1 MQHPPKGRGA
11 TANPPPR
18 FLSGSSEVI
27 DDGWA
32 PSDEPPPPLAT
43 TVTVEQA
50 RSILSRNDSPDIPFS
65 LSLNPY
71 RGCEHGCIYCYA
83 RPSHAYMDLSPGLDF
98 ESRLFA
104 KPNAAELLRR
114 ELAKPGYRCSPI
126 ALGSNTDPYQPIE
139 REWRLTRQVLEVLA
153 EYDHPVTITTKSSL
167 VERDIDILAAM
178 SEKNLTLVFVS
189 LPTLDRG
196 LARAMEPRATAPQR
210 RLETLRRLREAGI
223 PCGVLAAPM
232 IPQLNDRELETVLEA
247 AREAGAEM
255 AAYTLLRLPYELKE
269 LFRDWL
275 ARHYPLRAEHVL
287 SLLRQMRQGQENDSR
302 FGQRMRGSGQFAEL
316 IRSRFRLALKRLGY
330 NRRELLLD
338 TEAFRPPLKDGQLN
352 LF

>member
-1 MQHPPKGRGA
+1 MHPFPKGRGA

-18 FLSGSSEVI
+18 FVANRGETF

-32 PSDEPPPPLAT
+32 RDEEPPSPLTT
-43 TVTVEQA
+43 TVTVERA
-50 RSILSRNDSPDIPFS
+50 RSILSRNDSPDIPFD

-114 ELAKPGYRCSPI
+114 ELARPGYRCSPI

-139 REWRLTRQVLEVLA
+139 RDWRITRQVLEVLA
-153 EYDHPVTITTKSSL
+153 ECGHPVTITTKSSL
-167 VERDIDILAAM
+167 VERDIDLLAAM
-178 SEKNLTLVFVS
+178 AKKNLALVFVS
-189 LPTLDRG
+189 IPTLDRG
-196 LARAMEPRATAPQR
+196 LARTMEPRATAPQR
-210 RLETLRRLREAGI
+210 RLETLRRLSEAGI
-223 PCGVLAAPM
+223 PSGVLAAPI
-232 IPQLNDRELETVLEA
+232 IPQLNDRELEKVLES

-269 LFRDWL
+269 LFRGWL
-275 ARHYPLRAEHVL
+275 ERHHPLRAEHVL
-287 SLLRQMRQGQENDSR
+287 SLLRQMRQGMENDSR
-302 FGQRMRGSGQFAEL
+302 FGQRMRGNGQFADL
-316 IRSRFRLALKRLGY
+316 IRNRFRLALKRHGY
-330 NRRELLLD
+330 NQRELLLD
-338 TEAFRPPLKDGQLN
+338 TERFRPHSKGGQIN

>member
-11 TANPPPR
+11 IANPPPR
-18 FLSGSSEVI
+18 FISSNSAAF

-32 PSDEPPPPLAT
+32 PSDEPPPPLTT

-50 RSILSRNDSPDIPFS
+50 RSILSRNDSPDIPFE

-104 KPNAAELLRR
+104 KPNAATLLRH

-153 EYDHPVTITTKSSL
+153 ERDHPVTITTKSSL
-167 VERDIDILAAM
+167 VERDIDLLAAM
-178 SEKNLTLVFVS
+178 AKKNLALVFVS
-189 LPTLDRG
+189 IPTLDRG
-196 LARAMEPRATAPQR
+196 LARTMEPRATAPQR
-210 RLETLRRLREAGI
+210 RLQTLLSLSEAGI
-223 PCGVLAAPM
+223 PCGVLVAPM
-232 IPQLNDRELETVLEA
+232 IPQLNDREMETVLEA

-275 ARHYPLRAEHVL
+275 MHHYPLRAEHVL

-302 FGQRMRGSGQFAEL
+302 FGQRMRGNGQFAEL

-338 TEAFRPPLKDGQLN
+338 TEAFRPPPKNGQLN